1 LKGVNLRWLLQEN
14 SSVTIANIHGSYLTE
29 QVDRKAVLPAKV
41 ATFKE
46 RKRIE
51 DMKEGVERGEAG
63 VVVEPNKTN
72 NEGKTKIAEGRKFLK
87 ISLN

>member
-1 LKGVNLRWLLQEN
+1 
-14 SSVTIANIHGSYLTE
+14 
-29 QVDRKAVLPAKV
+29 
-41 ATFKE
+41 
-46 RKRIE
+46 
-51 DMKEGVERGEAG
+51 MKEGVERGEAG